1 MRPSRPWSRRVKTG
15 GSAFLWRLLRPPVSL
30 RRKRRVL
37 FPTSGCS
44 KIGSLALKETG
55 PALKCMTPN
64 TI

>member
-1 MRPSRPWSRRVKTG
+1 
-15 GSAFLWRLLRPPVSL
+15 LLKPPVSL

-37 FPTSGCS
+37 FPARGCS